1 MIKSVIFMD
10 YTIHKNAD
18 NRLRAYYKTDENKH
32 KLVSYPRIL
41 MEEKLGRSLT
51 NDEVVHHI
59 DENPENN
66 NIDNL
71 VVLTKSEHC
80 RLHRQKY
87 FNKVVTCEV
96 CKKKFIWTPEAQS
109 CYYRDLNRGKNRII
123 SCSKSC
129 SCYYARMVQLG
140 KA

>member
-1 MIKSVIFMD
+1 MD

-18 NRLRAYYKTDENKH
+18 NRFRAYYKTDENKH
-32 KLVSYPRIL
+32 KLISYPRIL
-41 MEEKLGRSLT
+41 MEEKLGRPLT

-71 VVLTKSEHC
+71 VILTKSEHC